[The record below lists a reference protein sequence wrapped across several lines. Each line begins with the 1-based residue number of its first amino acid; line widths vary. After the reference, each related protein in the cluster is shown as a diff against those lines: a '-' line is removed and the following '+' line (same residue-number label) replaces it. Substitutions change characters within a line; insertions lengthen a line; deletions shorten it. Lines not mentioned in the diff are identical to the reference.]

1 LSLPKVTIEQAQVDW
16 TGLPK
21 RFLNPGE
28 LETLVSLMRSV
39 SPRTVIEFG
48 CNVGRTARALIEN
61 VDTIERYVGIDVL
74 PGYRFS
80 KAVQRNEI
88 PTEPGHLAKHMPQ
101 FHLIVRRRGSFE
113 LAAEDLPKAD
123 AVFIDGDHSRAAVL
137 HDTELARRL
146 VQPGGLIIWHDYHD
160 LGTVDVRAVLDE
172 LHAAGAPIC
181 HAAGT
186 WIAFEKVTG

>member
-1 LSLPKVTIEQAQVDW
+1 LSLPKVTIEQTPVDW

-48 CNVGRTARALIEN
+48 CNVGRTARAIIEN
-61 VDTIERYVGIDVL
+61 VPSIEEYVGIDVL
-74 PGYRFS
+74 PGYRFA
-80 KAVQRNEI
+80 KAVQKNEI
-88 PTEPGHLAKHMPQ
+88 PDEPGHLAAHLPQ
-101 FHLIVRRRGSFE
+101 FRLMVRPKGSFD
-113 LAAEDLPKAD
+113 LTAEDLPQAD

-137 HDTELARRL
+137 HDTALARAVVRT
-146 VQPGGLIIWHDYHD
+146 GGLIVWHDYHD
-160 LGTVDVRAVLDE
+160 LGTVDVREVLDE
-172 LHAAGAPIC
+172 LHAAGAPIS